1 MKKKFFSVAMCLCVM
16 VFVSLV
22 FVGCNDNPPAQST
35 PVHDSKAWFTES
47 ELSSVGLS
55 GLKAP
60 TGCTGEIYTDENN
73 AWGEMVFN
81 QSCESVDIMTQNA
94 QTILNYFTQNYG
106 GKFGYAELYAST
118 IDNDKFYYN
127 INLSTELNDYFD
139 DNPSP
144 MYTFYYILNEDVD
157 TDGYYV
163 EGAVYSLEIRFE
175 SGKIKL
181 FIDDAGEND
190 YGNIKMYYKLVG

>member
-22 FVGCNDNPPAQST
+22 FVGCNDNPTAQST

-60 TGCTGEIYTDENN
+60 SGCTGEIYTDENN

-81 QSCESVDIMTQNA
+81 QDCESVDIMTQNA

-106 GKFGYAELYAST
+106 GKFGYAERYAST

-127 INLSTELNDYFD
+127 INLSTDLNDYFD

-144 MYTFYYILNEDVD
+144 MYTFYYILNLILTAFYFVLINLWRCSDLLKYNTLCD
-157 TDGYYV
+157 N
-163 EGAVYSLEIRFE
+163 IE
-175 SGKIKL
+175 SRKYL
-181 FIDDAGEND
+181 FPFFD
-190 YGNIKMYYKLVG
+190 YTE